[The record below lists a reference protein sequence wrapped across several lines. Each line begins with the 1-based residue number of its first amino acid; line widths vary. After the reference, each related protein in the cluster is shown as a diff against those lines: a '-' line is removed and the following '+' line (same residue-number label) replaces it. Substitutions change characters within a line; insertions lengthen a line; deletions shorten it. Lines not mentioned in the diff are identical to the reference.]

1 MKKDYSASWGSS
13 SQPRKQRKYR
23 HHAPLHQKHIFLSAL
38 LSDALQEK
46 YGKRSVP
53 VRKGDEVL
61 IMRGSFKKKTA
72 KITHVNLKRTRVT
85 LEGIN
90 RTKKDGS
97 KINVYLHPSVL
108 MIQNL
113 DATDKERLAALNRK
127 GGAPANTKPSTPKDA
142 SAPAKKEV
150 KQTVKKTQTS
160 TKSKEKN

>member
-1 MKKDYSASWGSS
+1 MKKDYSSSWGSS
-13 SQPRKQRKYR
+13 SQPRKQRKFR
-23 HHAPLHQKHIFLSAL
+23 HNAPLHQRHIFLSAL

-46 YGKRSVP
+46 YGKRSAP

-61 IMRGSFKKKTA
+61 IMRGSFRKKIA

-113 DATDKERLAALNRK
+113 DDNDKERLSALNRK
-127 GGAPANTKPSTPKDA
+127 GNVPSVKPTAVKT
-142 SAPAKKEV
+142 EV
-150 KQTVKKTQTS
+150 KSVNQAEKKVQPQTKN
-160 TKSKEKN
+160 KEKK

>member
-1 MKKDYSASWGSS
+1 MKIDYSSSWGSS
-13 SQPRKQRKYR
+13 SQPRKQRKFR
-23 HHAPLHQKHIFLSAL
+23 HNAPLHQRHIFLSAL
-38 LSDALQEK
+38 LSDELQAK
-46 YGKRSVP
+46 YGKRSAP

-72 KITHVNLKRTRVT
+72 KITHVNLKRTRVI

-113 DATDKERLAALNRK
+113 DANDKERLNALNRK
-127 GGAPANTKPSTPKDA
+127 GGAPA
-142 SAPAKKEV
+142 APAKAAESKPAKAAV
-150 KQTVKKTQTS
+150 KPVEKKVQTQT
-160 TKSKEKN
+160 KNKEKK

>member
-1 MKKDYSASWGSS
+1 MKKDYSASWAGS
-13 SQPRKQRKYR
+13 SQPRKQRKFR
-23 HHAPLHQKHIFLSAL
+23 HHAPLHQRHIFLSAL

-46 YGKRSVP
+46 YGKRSAP

-72 KITHVNLKRTRVT
+72 KITHVNLKRTRVI

-113 DATDKERLAALNRK
+113 DASDKERLAALNRK
-127 GGAPANTKPSTPKDA
+127 AGVSATQSPQPTKKIEQ
-142 SAPAKKEV
+142 KV
-150 KQTVKKTQTS
+150 QTQT
-160 TKSKEKN
+160 KNKEKK